1 MTSSRTSRSTG
12 CAASTDRR
20 VDTVEAPITSE
31 PATAATVT
39 TASSPAFDRTAPW
52 RLHPGVAVRPEPFG
66 ALLYHYGTRRLT
78 FVKDSTLL
86 RVLQSL
92 EGSSSVDAAMVA
104 SEVPPESRT
113 RYAVALERL
122 AATDMLLRHDARPDD
137 EHQTARQ
144 KGDP

>member
-1 MTSSRTSRSTG
+1 
-12 CAASTDRR
+12 

-31 PATAATVT
+31 PASATPVT
-39 TASSPAFDRTAPW
+39 TAVSPAFDRTAPW

-92 EGSSSVDAAMVA
+92 EDSPSVDAAMA
-104 SEVPPESRT
+104 SGEVPPESRT
-113 RYAVALERL
+113 RYAAALERL
-122 AATDMLLRHDARPDD
+122 AATDMLVLHDARTDD